1 MHEQSENINKEK
13 ETMQKQPNRNNRVEN
28 VTEILKGFKSRY
40 DQAEDR
46 LRKLEYQ
53 SCRNH
58 QVKRE
63 KKNLKK

>member
-53 SCRNH
+53 SCEII
-58 QVKRE
+58 K
-63 KKNLKK
+63 

>member
-1 MHEQSENINKEK
+1 
-13 ETMQKQPNRNNRVEN
+13 MQKQPNRNNRVEN

-53 SCRNH
+53 SCEII
-58 QVKRE
+58 K
-63 KKNLKK
+63 